1 MTTYHAAFSPSAPA
15 FHPKLEVT
23 VQGPD
28 AATPDPSCDLY
39 ALVSVPPGLIVDKY
53 ELHRLHRWGRLGA
66 NDAASDGR
74 ASLQVLGEGDLEAPV
89 WKVEANE
96 GGGAAAIL
104 LRLKDGKGKRRE
116 VDSTETVEIPLHGR
130 YQMPVPERWSI
141 DGKRLDK
148 VQVELDWPRVFWA
161 CNAAT
166 CTCSAL
172 FISFLMSLTHWP
184 HAAPALEELP
194 ACGPPSLPAHL
205 SFATLSSRTLHYLS
219 LNSSTSLSGPT
230 TCPPGLPPPLTLL
243 LPTGVAADLPLVES
257 VTLIA
262 VWGCFLWLVWTIFGV
277 WRRGRREE
285 AKSRAV
291 EEKKK
296 E

>member
-15 FHPKLEVT
+15 FHPKLKVT

-104 LRLKDGKGKRRE
+104 LRLKDGKGKARE
-116 VDSTETVEIPLHGR
+116 VDSMETVEIPLHGR

-141 DGKRLDK
+141 DGERLDK

-166 CTCSAL
+166 S
-172 FISFLMSLTHWP
+172 
-184 HAAPALEELP
+184 PALEELP

-205 SFATLSSRTLHYLS
+205 SFATLSSRTLYYLS

-230 TCPPGLPPPLTLL
+230 TCPPGLLPPLTLL

-262 VWGCFLWLVWTIFGV
+262 VWGCFLWLVWMIFGL